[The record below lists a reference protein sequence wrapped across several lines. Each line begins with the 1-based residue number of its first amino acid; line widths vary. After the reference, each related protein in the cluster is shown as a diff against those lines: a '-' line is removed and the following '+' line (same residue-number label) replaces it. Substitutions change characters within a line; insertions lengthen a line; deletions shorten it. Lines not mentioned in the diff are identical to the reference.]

1 MCRHIIMKQNKPKSV
16 CIKLNF
22 CINLPASVDPTI
34 DAKTMVRIILEII
47 TIDTM
52 VGVSNECKLVFGL
65 IKLWSKVGFSWYFFI
80 LKEHGS
86 DCQVIKN

>member
-34 DAKTMVRIILEII
+34 DAKTMVMIILEII
-47 TIDTM
+47 TIDTL

-65 IKLWSKVGFSWYFFI
+65 IKL
-80 LKEHGS
+80 
-86 DCQVIKN
+86 

>member
-1 MCRHIIMKQNKPKSV
+1 MKQNKPKSV
-16 CIKLNF
+16 CININI

-47 TIDTM
+47 TIDTL

-65 IKLWSKVGFSWYFFI
+65 IKL
-80 LKEHGS
+80 
-86 DCQVIKN
+86 